1 MNSGAAILGALG
13 SSLCFATSSV
23 LQQRGAARAP
33 RGTGLHLNLLRHLVT
48 RPIWLAGMLA
58 ALGTLVLQAFAL
70 SAGQLVLVQPLL
82 ITGLLF
88 ALPLSVALER
98 RRPSLDEWRWAALL
112 VVGLVTFLLAARPRS
127 GPALPD
133 DERLWQFG
141 VVVLAVAGS
150 IALFGSSLGGRH
162 RAVLLGASAGLTFGV
177 TAALL
182 KYSCA
187 LAGREGFGW
196 LFSSWP
202 PYALAVV
209 GAAGIVL
216 NQAAYQAG
224 PLSGALPALA
234 IFEPL
239 TAVVFGIGT
248 FGERIDLSVL
258 SLLGQAVGF
267 ALMALAIVRLAAL
280 AAGRHPTEPR
290 CAHTAARE
298 RNRQAHGIPMQREPE
313 QLCNVQEPELDAAA

>member
-1 MNSGAAILGALG
+1 MNSGMAVLGALG
-13 SSLCFATSSV
+13 SALCFATSSV

-33 RGTGLHLNLLRHLVT
+33 RGTGLHLDLLRHLLT
-48 RPIWLAGMLA
+48 RPVWLAGMIA
-58 ALGTLVLQAFAL
+58 AAGTLVLQALAL
-70 SAGQLVLVQPLL
+70 SSGQLVLVQPLL

-88 ALPLSVALER
+88 ALPLSVVLER

-112 VVGLVTFLLAARPRS
+112 VGGLITFLFAARPRS
-127 GPALPD
+127 GPTVPD

-141 VVVLAVAGS
+141 IGVLAVAG
-150 IALFGSSLGGRH
+150 ITALLGSSLGGRH

-202 PYALAVV
+202 PYALAAV
-209 GAAGIVL
+209 GSAGIVL

-224 PLSGALPALA
+224 PLSGALPTLA

-239 TAVVFGIGT
+239 TAVVFGIGA
-248 FGERIDLSVL
+248 FDEHLDYSFVGI
-258 SLLGQAVGF
+258 LGQTLGF
-267 ALMALAIVRLAAL
+267 VLMAVAIVRLARL
-280 AAGRHPTEPR
+280 AAGRHPTQPR
-290 CAHTAARE
+290 CAHTARTE
-298 RNRQAHGIPMQREPE
+298 RAQQADPEVVPEP
-313 QLCNVQEPELDAAA
+313 VAGPEPELAAA